1 MSQHWETWKAILFAR
16 VLSLRGSVR
25 FLRGHTEGVGVIAL
39 TQCRTIWACS
49 QSLRLSGWAQ
59 RYFAG
64 AVEKDPSAAMCLV
77 LDGSWQS
84 LVFGC
89 QMDPCIPHT
98 LAQLRPRL
106 FSPFFSTKEKR
117 FGWKKTTAEFY
128 GATSFAKLILQFKG
142 RSARRCCFGC
152 VVDTLLMQVW
162 IGRYICH
169 TNISL
174 LSGKSW

>member
-106 FSPFFSTKEKR
+106 FSPFFFSKRKALWLKENHSWMLWCRFFCQADFTIQRTKCMEMLFR
-117 FGWKKTTAEFY
+117 
-128 GATSFAKLILQFKG
+128 L
-142 RSARRCCFGC
+142 R
-152 VVDTLLMQVW
+152 
-162 IGRYICH
+162 GRYAFDASLNWQICLPH
-169 TNISL
+169 
-174 LSGKSW
+174 